1 MINYDVD
8 DGSEVTVY
16 SDPNMDGATASART
30 DSNVSKSTASTTKV
44 KSPKTDDAFP
54 IEVVTLIIIATGV
67 IGVITYRRRKI
78 H

>member
-1 MINYDVD
+1 MKKQTGNLI
-8 DGSEVTVY
+8 S
-16 SDPNMDGATASART
+16 
-30 DSNVSKSTASTTKV
+30 KV

-54 IEVVTLIIIATGV
+54 IAAVTLIIIATGV